1 MWQYLGDGNVRE
13 AAEKDKRTMVNI
25 SASSQA
31 IRAGEATGQASRSYA
46 GALTIVTTLFFMWG
60 FLTCLNDILIPHLKS
75 IFELNYVKTM
85 LIQFSFFGSY
95 FVFSVPSAKLID
107 WIGYQRSMV
116 AGLLTMG
123 LGAFLFLPAASVPSY
138 PLFLGALIVLAA
150 GITCLQVAANPYVT
164 VLGKPETASS
174 RLNLTQAFNSLGT
187 FLAPFFGGV
196 LILSAAPK
204 TMNEIRALAPDALQA
219 YRLHEAATVKIPYVG
234 LGIAL
239 VLLAIAI
246 GSFKLP
252 KIEHAQHRVGEKVND
267 TLWKHPNLVFGAIAI
282 FVYVG
287 AEVSIGSF
295 LVNYFHEPEI
305 GGLTEKVAASF
316 VAFYWGGAMIG
327 RFIGSNFLG
336 GTKTMYMSL
345 VAVISV
351 ALVLIS
357 YPISGHLVTDGQ
369 SMLLNALWKIAWVLV
384 AGRPLF
390 VLVAIAAAMI
400 AVVAVLRGGRVT
412 AKTGLLLGICA
423 ISTSILVTV
432 SMLSAG
438 HIAMWS
444 IILIGFF
451 NSIMFPSIFTLGVAE
466 LGPLTGD
473 GSGIMIMA
481 IVGGAIIP
489 LAQGWIADQIG
500 IHHAFFL
507 PVICYLYILFF
518 ALSGS
523 KPNSERQAKA

>member
-1 MWQYLGDGNVRE
+1 MYHCGVCTSTALKGHKELMAIASPN
-13 AAEKDKRTMVNI
+13 AA
-25 SASSQA
+25 ASTTTAPSGQSYGA
-31 IRAGEATGQASRSYA
+31 PLAT
-46 GALTIVTTLFFMWG
+46 VTTLFFMWG
-60 FLTCLNDILIPHLKS
+60 FLTCLNDILVPHLKS
-75 IFELNYVKTM
+75 IFDLNYTRVM
-85 LIQFSFFGSY
+85 LIQFAFFGAY
-95 FVFSVPSAKLID
+95 FIFSIPSAKIID
-107 WIGYQRSMV
+107 AIGYQRSMV
-116 AGLLTMG
+116 VGLLTMG
-123 LGAFLFLPAASVPSY
+123 VGAFLFVPAASVPSY

-187 FLAPFFGGV
+187 FLAPFFGGL
-196 LILSAAPK
+196 LILSSAPK
-204 TMNEIRALAPDALQA
+204 TIEDIRAMAPADALA
-219 YRLHEAATVKIPYVG
+219 YRLHEAASVKTPYVG

-239 VLLAIAI
+239 VLLAVAI

-252 KIEHAQHRVGEKVND
+252 KIEHAQHKVGEKVD
-267 TLWKHPNLVFGAIAI
+267 DSIWRHPNLIFGAIAI

-295 LVNYFHEPEI
+295 LVNYFAQPEI

-316 VAFYWGGAMIG
+316 VAFYWGGAMVG
-327 RFIGSNFLG
+327 RFIGS
-336 GTKTMYMSL
+336 
-345 VAVISV
+345 
-351 ALVLIS
+351 ALL
-357 YPISGHLVTDGQ
+357 Q
-369 SMLLNALWKIAWVLV
+369 KM
-384 AGRPLF
+384 
-390 VLVAIAAAMI
+390 
-400 AVVAVLRGGRVT
+400 
-412 AKTGLLLGICA
+412 KTGGLLGICA
-423 ISTSILVTV
+423 VCAAGLVAI
-432 SMLSAG
+432 SMLTSG
-438 HIAMWS
+438 HFAMYS
-444 IILIGFF
+444 IILVGFF

-489 LAQGWIADQIG
+489 VAQGWIADQIG

-523 KPNSERQAKA
+523 KPNSERYAKA

>member
-1 MWQYLGDGNVRE
+1 MAIAAPNTSTSTTTTAPGSEQSYL
-13 AAEKDKRTMVNI
+13 APL
-25 SASSQA
+25 
-31 IRAGEATGQASRSYA
+31 AT
-46 GALTIVTTLFFMWG
+46 VTTLFFMWG
-60 FLTCLNDILIPHLKS
+60 FLTCLNDILVPHLKS
-75 IFELNYVKTM
+75 IFDLSYFRVM
-85 LIQFSFFGSY
+85 LIQFAFFGAY
-95 FVFSVPSAKLID
+95 FIFSIPSAKIID

-116 AGLLTMG
+116 VGLLTMG
-123 LGAFLFLPAASVPSY
+123 LGAFLFVPAASVPSF

-187 FLAPFFGGV
+187 FLAPFFGGL

-204 TMNEIRALAPDALQA
+204 TMDEIRAMAPDVLQA
-219 YRLHEAATVKIPYVG
+219 YRLHEAATVKTPYVG

-239 VLLAIAI
+239 VVLAAAI

-252 KIEHAQHRVGEKVND
+252 KIEHAQHKVGEKVND
-267 TLWKHPNLVFGAIAI
+267 SIWNHPSLIFGAIGI

-287 AEVSIGSF
+287 GEVSIGSF
-295 LVNYFHEPEI
+295 LVNYFTQPEI

-316 VAFYWGGAMIG
+316 VAFYWGGAMVG
-327 RFIGSNFLG
+327 RFIGS
-336 GTKTMYMSL
+336 
-345 VAVISV
+345 
-351 ALVLIS
+351 ALLQKVS
-357 YPISGHLVTDGQ
+357 T
-369 SMLLNALWKIAWVLV
+369 
-384 AGRPLF
+384 
-390 VLVAIAAAMI
+390 
-400 AVVAVLRGGRVT
+400 RG
-412 AKTGLLLGICA
+412 LLGICA
-423 ISTSILVTV
+423 VCAAALVAI
-432 SMLSAG
+432 SMLTTG
-438 HIAMWS
+438 HTAMYS
-444 IILIGFF
+444 IILVGFF

-489 LAQGWIADQIG
+489 VVQGAIADRIG

-507 PVICYLYILFF
+507 PVLCYLYILFF

-523 KPNSERQAKA
+523 KPNSQRHAKAYLHRRALNLFFASLRRNDVCGITDKVIGFVKMFGPESCQVIV